1 MRNFCARSFLCL
13 FLLVVACKPILPDQA
28 TYTSNQL
35 ETVILSPS
43 LPTGLPELWT
53 EDLSNETVLS
63 ICLIDEPETLYLYN
77 TQKSVERFILTAIY
91 DNSINQ
97 EYYLQP
103 TILGI
108 DLPTIENR
116 AVQIQRVHVQ
126 PGDLLFDPK
135 NRFSTIA
142 DAESIENQMVVTF
155 TLNSKATWSDGVP
168 VTASDSVYAFNL
180 HNNTKQ
186 TTVGTFTSQYK
197 AVNTHQVRWTGVPN
211 YLPNDY
217 LKQFIPP
224 LPQHVWGQ
232 FDLLTLPQTPEVMQ
246 KPIGWGPFMIEE
258 WILDH
263 HLILKANPFYTPQ
276 PVTKRMVIKF
286 NVEYA
291 TAVLPAFTI
300 NRMDPS
306 ACDLTILHSIETPSL
321 LQEHLA
327 LVRSYVYPLAW
338 LHADFVMQDK
348 EGTPTK
354 VAEPKLRQAI
364 GYLLFDNPEG
374 GFRFLTWNGQGSLPM
389 SDKPFDIVEGMQN
402 SYTYDF
408 QRAQE
413 LVMQLGWY
421 DEDGDGFLEKTGQ
434 KLMLSIGF
442 LADYYPYEWARGMAD
457 ALNSL
462 GIQVRLTEVT
472 FEEFKQL
479 VSDDSHEQGKPN
491 FDLIIYPSPFQ
502 ILYECEQFMS
512 SNLFDQTLWLS
523 SDGVFAKTGLA
534 NFTKYSNSL
543 YDNACQNAYQSMGLD
558 GRNEFLYQA
567 QNIFVEDLPLLP
579 LVVYPTVAFS
589 RIEVYGF
596 NPMGGVVE
604 SWNIEK
610 WGLR

>member
-1 MRNFCARSFLCL
+1 MRNFYTLSLCL
-13 FLLVVACKPILPDQA
+13 PFLFVIACKPILPDQV
-28 TYTSNQL
+28 TYTPNQL
-35 ETVILSPS
+35 ETVTLSPS
-43 LPTGLPELWT
+43 LPAGSPELWM

-63 ICLIDEPETLYLYN
+63 ICLIDEPKTLYLYE

-103 TILGI
+103 TILGT
-108 DLPTIENR
+108 DLPTIENG
-116 AVQIQRVHVQ
+116 AVQFKPIHVQ

-135 NRFSTIA
+135 NRFPTTA
-142 DAESIENQMVVTF
+142 DTESIENQMVVTF
-155 TLNSKATWSDGVP
+155 TLNSKATWSDGVA

-180 HNNTKQ
+180 YSNTEQ
-186 TTVGTFTSQYK
+186 TAIGTFTKQYEV
-197 AVNTHQVRWTGVPN
+197 VNAHQVRWTGIPN

-217 LKQFIPP
+217 LKEFIPP
-224 LPQHVWGQ
+224 LPQHAWGQ
-232 FDLLTLPQTPEVMQ
+232 FDVLALPRTPEVMQ

-258 WILDH
+258 WVLGH
-263 HLILKANPFYTPQ
+263 HLILKVNPFYTPQ
-276 PVTKRMVIKF
+276 AITKRIVIKF
-286 NVEYA
+286 SVEYA
-291 TAVLPAFTI
+291 TAILSAFTI
-300 NRMDPS
+300 NRMDQD

-327 LVRSYVYPLAW
+327 LVHSYVYPLTW
-338 LHADFVMQDK
+338 LRADFVMQDK
-348 EGTPTK
+348 EGNPTQ

-364 GYLLFDNPEG
+364 GYLLFDHPER
-374 GFRFLTWNGQGSLPM
+374 GFRFLTWNRQVSLPG
-389 SDKPFDIVEGMQN
+389 SNKPFDIIEGMQN
-402 SYTYDF
+402 RYTYNF

-413 LVMQLGWY
+413 IVRELGWH
-421 DEDGDGFLEKTGQ
+421 DEDGDGFLEQTGQ
-434 KLMLSIGF
+434 DLTLSIGF
-442 LADYYPYEWARGMAD
+442 LADYYPYRWIEGVAD
-457 ALNSL
+457 SLNSL

-472 FEEFKQL
+472 FEEFKYL
-479 VSDDSHEQGKPN
+479 VRSDSYEQAGPN

-502 ILYECEQFMS
+502 TLYECEQFMS

-523 SDGVFAKTGLA
+523 SDGVFAKTGLT

-543 YDNACQNAYQSMGLD
+543 YDKACQNAYQSMNLD
-558 GRNEFLYQA
+558 ERNEFLYQA
-567 QNIFVEDLPLLP
+567 QNIFIEDLPLLP
-579 LVVYPTVAFS
+579 LIVYPTVAFS